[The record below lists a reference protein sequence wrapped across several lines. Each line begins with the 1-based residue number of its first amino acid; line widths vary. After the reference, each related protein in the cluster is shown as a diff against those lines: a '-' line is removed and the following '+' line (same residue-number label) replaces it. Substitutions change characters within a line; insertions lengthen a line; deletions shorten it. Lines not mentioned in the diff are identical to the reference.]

1 MTTGPHPGKLRVLL
15 EFYREDQPQ
24 LFDELVRFPKGTRR
38 VNRLRFLAQDGLV
51 AHELRSGSFR
61 SQIDPARPLRPA
73 EGERG
78 SASFTDIVFDQGGN
92 S

>member
-1 MTTGPHPGKLRVLL
+1 MTERSSPGKLRVLL

-51 AHELRSGSFR
+51 AHELRSGSR
-61 SQIDPARPLRPA
+61 GTPTAPPSTPADA
-73 EGERG
+73 ERG
-78 SASFTDIVFDQGGN
+78 QASLTDVVFDQGGN
-92 S
+92 P